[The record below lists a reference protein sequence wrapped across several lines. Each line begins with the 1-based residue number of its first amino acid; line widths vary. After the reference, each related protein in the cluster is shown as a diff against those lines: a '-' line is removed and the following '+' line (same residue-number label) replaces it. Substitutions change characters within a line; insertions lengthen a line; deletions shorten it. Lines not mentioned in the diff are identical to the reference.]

1 MRLIKET
8 FEKFAPACERKR
20 VVVACALP
28 AILSVPS
35 VSFIFFILQVFD
47 PSVELPLWVCR
58 GHHPDVEKDCGLA
71 HPVG

>member
-1 MRLIKET
+1 MRLTKET

-47 PSVELPLWVCR
+47 KCR
-58 GHHPDVEKDCGLA
+58 A
-71 HPVG
+71 TPVGSPVGL